1 MPNRTDL
8 PVVVVGAG
16 PVGMTAA
23 AALVRADVPVVVV
36 EAAPRPSPDWRAS
49 TFHAATLELLEDI
62 EITERMHDEGLVV
75 PRYQFRDRA
84 EGLVAEFDLG
94 LLADETRYP
103 YRLQLN
109 QQHLVRFLYERLL
122 DDEQAELLFGCRFV
136 AAEPTADGVEVTVAT
151 PGGDTRIRASHLIG
165 ADGPRSSVRR
175 SLGISF
181 EGHTYTERFLIVS
194 TPVDMREQLPGIAEV
209 NYVADPEEWL
219 FILRTPESW
228 RVLWPVPAE
237 VAAEQATRP
246 EVMQA
251 RLQGVAPRAEEY
263 PIIDHQIYSVHQR
276 VAGTFRKGDA
286 FLIGDAA
293 HINSPI
299 GGVGLNSGIHD
310 AMDLTRGSYG
320 SGPAPP
326 RPPPSWTPSP
336 NAAGASRWSTCRP
349 TPNATPSGC
358 ANGTRRSAG
367 GTRPSWPRSPP
378 TRPVPAPGCAASH
391 CWKACGGSASVCP
404 RPSCTIG
411 SP

>member
-1 MPNRTDL
+1 
-8 PVVVVGAG
+8 VV
-16 PVGMTAA
+16 
-23 AALVRADVPVVVV
+23 LV

-49 TFHAATLELLEDI
+49 TFHAATLELLEEI
-62 EITERMHDEGLVV
+62 EITGRMHDEGLVV
-75 PRYQFRDRA
+75 PKYQFRDRR

-122 DDEQAELLFGCRFV
+122 GDERAEPLFGCRFL
-136 AAEPTADGVEVTVAT
+136 AAEQTADGVEVTVAT
-151 PGGDTRIRASHLIG
+151 PGGDARIRASHLIG

-175 SLGISF
+175 SLAIPF

-209 NYVADPEEWL
+209 NYIADPREWL

-237 VAAEQATRP
+237 VSAEEATRP

-251 RLQGVAPRAEEY
+251 RLQGVAPRADGY

-276 VAGTFRKGDA
+276 VAGTFRRGNA

-293 HINSPI
+293 HINSPM

-310 AMDLTRGSYG
+310 AMDLTRRLVRVRNASAAADAEFDAFAECRRRIALEYVQADTERNTQRMRERDEALRRRNQAELRAIAAD
-320 SGPAPP
+320 PA
-326 RPPPSWTPSP
+326 RARSWL
-336 NAAGASRWSTCRP
+336 
-349 TPNATPSGC
+349 
-358 ANGTRRSAG
+358 RRVSLLESVQRFG
-367 GTRPSWPRSPP
+367 IG
-378 TRPVPAPGCAASH
+378 VPAAELRDQLTGMTE
-391 CWKACGGSASVCP
+391 
-404 RPSCTIG
+404 PSM
-411 SP
+411 S